1 MIDHI
6 DHIVLT
12 TRDKEACIRF
22 YTEVLGMKL
31 ERFRTPTEE
40 RLALKFGSQ
49 KINLHEW
56 GREFEPRAHVAVPGS
71 LDLCFIAAVP
81 LERVIARLNELNVQI
96 IEGPVPKTGRRVEAA
111 LGLRARPRPEPRRDL
126 RTGVVKLIIATP
138 SPFARKARIALIEKQ
153 LAHEIEV
160 QNPWQSDIAANP
172 LGKVPA
178 LLLDDGRVVHDSS
191 VIIEYLE
198 TLFASDADSEGPERC
213 ACSTARSRPWPTASA
228 MRWC

>member
-31 ERFRTPTEE
+31 ESFRTPTEE

-81 LERVIARLNELNVQI
+81 LDQLILKLKQLQVKI
-96 IEGPVPKTGRRVEAA
+96 IEGPVTKTGAVSKLRSVYIRDPDLNLVEIS
-111 LGLRARPRPEPRRDL
+111 EP
-126 RTGVVKLIIATP
+126 A
-138 SPFARKARIALIEKQ
+138 
-153 LAHEIEV
+153 
-160 QNPWQSDIAANP
+160 
-172 LGKVPA
+172 
-178 LLLDDGRVVHDSS
+178 
-191 VIIEYLE
+191 
-198 TLFASDADSEGPERC
+198 
-213 ACSTARSRPWPTASA
+213 
-228 MRWC
+228 